1 MLMKINLSVSSDMV
15 DGYVVCEREA
25 STSRSPGLVGCHALV
40 AYHGVR
46 VFWQPARC
54 TGRDRGGWQA
64 VDNAVRL
71 RLDGAGC
78 PRLQPKR

>member
-25 STSRSPGLVGCHALV
+25 STSRSPGLGRLPRAG
-40 AYHGVR
+40 GVS
-46 VFWQPARC
+46 RC
-54 TGRDRGGWQA
+54 QGVLAAGPLHGRDSWQA

-71 RLDGAGC
+71 CLDGAGC
-78 PRLQPKR
+78 PRLHLER